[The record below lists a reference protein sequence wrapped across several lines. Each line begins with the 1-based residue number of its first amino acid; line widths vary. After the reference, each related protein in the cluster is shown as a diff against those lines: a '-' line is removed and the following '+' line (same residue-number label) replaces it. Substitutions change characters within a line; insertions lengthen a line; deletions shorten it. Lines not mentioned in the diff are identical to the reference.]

1 MSVYI
6 TMSSDKSLEYFPQN
20 KSYKFKTHLSAALVL
35 EGTWRVALVE
45 ADIVCTTSRTDAIYL
60 YSDICGEYI
69 VEGERRPLLRRLPS
83 TSVGNWMTVA
93 ETPFYVPMESNNIDE
108 INVYITT
115 DQDVLA
121 SFLDQHSPITLHL
134 KSFLFF

>member
-1 MSVYI
+1 
-6 TMSSDKSLEYFPQN
+6 MSSDKSLEYFPQN

-69 VEGERRPLLRRLPS
+69 VEGERRHLLRRLPS

-93 ETPFYVPMESNNIDE
+93 ETPFYATMKT
-108 INVYITT
+108 IT
-115 DQDVLA
+115 
-121 SFLDQHSPITLHL
+121 FM
-134 KSFLFF
+134 K